1 MKQLIS
7 LALVSIAFAFYAFAS
22 GDVQTITGTIT
33 DNIRPCGN
41 IKTDDGKE
49 YKIHLGP
56 VWYWEE
62 NKYELTMSAATIK
75 GEIDGSDIYP
85 YEITQDGKTMTFTD
99 EKGVPKWSNGNCPG
113 RGNGKGYGKGDC
125 PRNK

>member
-7 LALVSIAFAFYAFAS
+7 LALVSIAFAFYAFTS
-22 GDVQTITGTIT
+22 GDIQTITGTIN
-33 DNIRPCGN
+33 DNVRPCGS

-62 NKYELTMSAATIK
+62 NNYELKLSAATIK

-85 YEITQDGKTMTFTD
+85 YEITQNGKTMTFTD
-99 EKGVPKWSNGNCPG
+99 EKGVSKWSNGKCQG
-113 RGNGKGYGKGDC
+113 RGNGKSYGRGKC